1 MKSDIKLFEEGG
13 RRLKYNAQTKI
24 AKVWSEDMASAKEF
38 LMKHMDERKIGVVK
52 GVAVTLSYAP
62 EVTFIIRG
70 KQLYSFASSKMDERA
85 SYRRS
90 TAFAGHDD
98 PKAMRKVPSFSSMVE
113 QQEKKK
119 PEEEWVEL
127 VIYCPSTQRFLFEI
141 TRGKVGFPI
150 ALVHKDTADTAVTR
164 LSDIASSVVTHK
176 HVKKFNEVT
185 ADGVRHHFFFMV
197 CKHEFIPKHTPKVQM
212 KWVPHKA
219 ENKNFITELMFE
231 KDPTIKQ
238 IVENEKAPQKM
249 DFSRLVED
257 ILD

>member
-13 RRLKYNAQTKI
+13 RRLKYNTETKV
-24 AKVWSEDMASAKEF
+24 AKIWSENMASAKEF
-38 LMKHMDERKIGVVK
+38 LMKYMDDRKIGVVK

-70 KQLYSFASSKMDERA
+70 KQLYSFVSSKMDERA

-98 PKAMRKVPSFSSMVE
+98 PKAMRKVPSFTSMVE
-113 QQEKKK
+113 QQEKKVT
-119 PEEEWVEL
+119 EEWVEL

-150 ALVHKDTADTAVTR
+150 ALVHKDPSDSAVTR
-164 LSDIASSVVTHK
+164 LSDIASSVVTPK
-176 HVKKFNEVT
+176 HVKKFNEVA
-185 ADGVRHHFFFMV
+185 ADGVKHHFFFMV
-197 CKHEFIPKHTPKVQM
+197 CKHEFIPKHTPAVQM
-212 KWVPHKA
+212 KWAPHKA
-219 ENKNFITELMFE
+219 DNKNFITGLMFE

-238 IVENEKAPQKM
+238 IVEGEKAPKKM
-249 DFSRLVED
+249 DFSQLVDD